1 MEHSPSY
8 KPELEADVVVAPI
21 ANGEVLVATA
31 DNRKAL
37 VLNDTGAIVVSLC
50 NGECT
55 LAEISALFSETL
67 GVDRARAQDD
77 VLALLRR
84 LGDEGLLQ
92 QAPDTDAS

>member
-1 MEHSPSY
+1 MEDYPSY
-8 KPELEADVVVAPI
+8 RPELVADAVIAPI

-50 NGECT
+50 DGQCT
-55 LAEISALFSETL
+55 LAQMSLLFSETL
-67 GVDRARAQDD
+67 GIDDERAQQD

-92 QAPDTDAS
+92 TPLDAAES